1 MSAFFDNIDYGL
13 LGYQRLKIIEI
24 IDDFVDW
31 QEEGSREDQ
40 IEALEGVLNLLDA
53 LTDEALRQGVT
64 TESVALMP
72 GREDGAARHLLDRN
86 GLL

>member
-1 MSAFFDNIDYGL
+1 MSFLDGIDYGL
-13 LGYQRLKIIEI
+13 LAWQRTKIVEMIG
-24 IDDFVDW
+24 DFVDW
-31 QEEGSREDQ
+31 QEDGSREDH

-72 GREDGAARHLLDRN
+72 GGEDGVVEDI
-86 GLL
+86 